1 MPQTLA
7 YLIVVKYF
15 LLLFMVISSVEEIKV
30 CMMFLRIVSPFYL
43 IVAAKLVADGILRGS
58 SKMFFFMIAT
68 FTDLIL
74 RVLLAYILSKPF
86 GTNGIWTSWPIGW
99 MIAAILSITFYFIV
113 MKKIN
118 KNQIA

>member
-1 MPQTLA
+1 MD
-7 YLIVVKYF
+7 K
-15 LLLFMVISSVEEIKV
+15 SSEEAIKV
-30 CMMFLRIVSPFYL
+30 GMMFLRIVSPFYL

-74 RVLLAYILSKPF
+74 RVLLAYVLSKPF